1 MQTMAC
7 LRCGLL
13 AVIGAFLSACAAD
26 HYTASS
32 SPSVPPPA
40 SFAHRAASPDIEL
53 FWNCSQPQPQAMKI
67 TGTAR
72 NSGQRE
78 VRSVELTVRSLR
90 AGDVPILQT
99 AEALPEIILYAAG
112 PSPFQIDL
120 PLENTPSR
128 IDISAAYIVTL
139 DLSAPSTAGPQGSLI
154 VEDACA
160 PTRYPN
166 PVPR

>member
-1 MQTMAC
+1 MQTTVC
-7 LRCGLL
+7 VRCGLV
-13 AVIGAFLSACAAD
+13 AVMRAVLSACAAD
-26 HYTASS
+26 QYTPLS
-32 SPSVPPPA
+32 SPPVPPPA

-67 TGTAR
+67 TGAAR
-72 NSGQRE
+72 NIGQRE
-78 VRSVELTVRSLR
+78 VRSVSLTIRSLR
-90 AGDVPILQT
+90 TGDVPILLT

-120 PLENTPSR
+120 GLENAPSR
-128 IDISAAYIVTL
+128 IDISAAYQVAP
-139 DLSAPSTAGPQGSLI
+139 DLSAPSSAGPQGDLI

-166 PVPR
+166 TVPR